1 VDLKNPGVFIRNK
14 FEIKAKN
21 IKSVQHCIACRRLP
35 VTVQPASAQQNS
47 TSSAAAFF
55 FPITEGNVK
64 QANEQANR
72 Q

>member
-1 VDLKNPGVFIRNK
+1 
-14 FEIKAKN
+14 
-21 IKSVQHCIACRRLP
+21 
-35 VTVQPASAQQNS
+35 VQPALAQQNS